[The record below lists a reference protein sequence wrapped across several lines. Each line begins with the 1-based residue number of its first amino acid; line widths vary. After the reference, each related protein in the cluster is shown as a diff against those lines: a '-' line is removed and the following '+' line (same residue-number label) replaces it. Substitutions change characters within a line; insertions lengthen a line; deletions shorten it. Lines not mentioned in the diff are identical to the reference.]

1 MTKTCKAGRYGVGE
15 YLNESAQ
22 GVKLFLGILI
32 VITLA
37 RNANAHPVGHILDPL
52 APQIFVEL
60 LIYPH
65 IAGAHHLLGE
75 LTHLINGT
83 GCPGLEGP
91 VPYITDT
98 FVTQAQQTQ
107 PRKYSEHIHELRFGS
122 LGTYAG
128 AKKAEM
134 VIGLGQETY
143 WPIRRLCMLM
153 VYSRVMMSLTRA
165 AFLSPFL
172 AMVEL

>member
-1 MTKTCKAGRYGVGE
+1 MQSSYGVGE

-75 LTHLINGT
+75 LAHLINGT

-91 VPYITDT
+91 VPFRTSQTHLSHKHSRHSRENTVSMYMS
-98 FVTQAQQTQ
+98 FVSAVLALMQV
-107 PRKYSEHIHELRFGS
+107 PK
-122 LGTYAG
+122 
-128 AKKAEM
+128 
-134 VIGLGQETY
+134 
-143 WPIRRLCMLM
+143 RR
-153 VYSRVMMSLTRA
+153 RW
-165 AFLSPFL
+165 
-172 AMVEL
+172 